1 MQMSSKSPL
10 FFWLLKEKKKNWSF
24 KSEAGIY
31 EVPVPLAEARPADV
45 NSYAKRGPEVSVCY
59 LFWKSL

>member
-1 MQMSSKSPL
+1 MQMSCKSPL
-10 FFWLLKEKKKNWSF
+10 FFWLLKGEKKKRSF

-31 EVPVPLAEARPADV
+31 KVPVPLAEAQAADV

-59 LFWKSL
+59 LLWKSL